1 MNADMSIDKQHGIL
15 PGRIRSVLKV
25 GLAAA
30 SLFLLWGAPAVVVGQ
45 AAQAGQEE
53 ELSLTLEDALQ
64 MAQENNTQN
73 QLADEDIKEVRSQYR
88 ETNALFLPQVSLE
101 ETAISTNN
109 PLNVFGSLLKQE
121 VVTTADFNPVTL
133 NDPDRTE
140 NYTTSIN
147 VRQPLLNPSGFL
159 GRAAL
164 KKQLDATRLKKDRTK
179 EYVDFRVKQTWYQL
193 VLARRRTGIID
204 TALTAA
210 KANLE
215 QAKDFFKQGM
225 VNRADLLSAE
235 VRVRQLQSDRSQ
247 ARNAR
252 DNTQRQ
258 LAYLLGID
266 KEVVIRPD
274 GGLVMPRVQELEA
287 DYSPVI
293 RDRSDMRALE
303 YQIDASKKKLSSMKF
318 NFVPTVNLFGSYEWN
333 DDVLLGTGAQNYT
346 VGATLRWDLFKGF
359 KNVSSI
365 QQSQVQLSKAKLQYH
380 DQLRQNRVEVA
391 SELNSLQTSREQVEI
406 AQTTVEQAKESYRIR
421 HNRYEQGME
430 RMSDLLSAEATL
442 SQSKLQLASALFNYN
457 VQVAKLEL
465 LLEKNLA
472 D

>member
-235 VRVRQLQSDRSQ
+235 VRVKQLQSDRSQ

>member
-1 MNADMSIDKQHGIL
+1 MSIDKQHGIL